1 MPCKVQIKQN
11 LTDKISADTDSG
23 YNKSLEGAQAI
34 AKEVN
39 QQYGV
44 PVVRFTLDGDFINRD
59 INIPDSLVNRYY
71 EHELALEQQD
81 NTLGEQ
87 LTFFQKTTDTVKP
100 GVDDI
105 FNSNPELAKIGTPQQ
120 YSAYLD
126 GIFPNSQIKGVVY
139 HGTQEGLIPTDNF
152 KGYVTYFSDSK
163 QYSETFG
170 VPINRKLVTSIVDVK
185 APYVATSEIANV
197 PEEVHNTGE
206 FINPAFVK
214 SNTTGFDSVVGT
226 DVGQTEGTTIVVFEP
241 EQIHILGN
249 KKDIESFKDFVASNQ
264 TTASPKLIKLMKE
277 FIKSIGVDYK
287 LVSDI
292 VVNGEKVDAN
302 GVALIMQKLIQV
314 VEGKEDVALP
324 EEAMHFAVEIIKQTN
339 PKLYQTLLKEINNHP
354 KLNEVIALYGND
366 PQYQKDGRRD
376 IAKLKEEAIAQVLAD
391 RLEDIVGR
399 SWFEQIVDWL
409 KSLFYT
415 KSGFDQASFDVLSG
429 KIASVEDIDV
439 SEGSAYFQLQ
449 EGEKVFNNLLEESNR
464 IQVVPNGV
472 DEQGKP
478 KSTYELDGIKALQRV
493 SDFAK
498 AFYERIFPQIGKS
511 EFEQA
516 LFDLKA

>member
-23 YNKSLEGAQAI
+23 YNKSIEGAQAI

-44 PVVRFTLDGDFINRD
+44 PVVFFNLEGDFIVRD
-59 INIPDSLVNRYY
+59 ITIPDSLVDRYY

-81 NTLGEQ
+81 NTPGEQ
-87 LTFFQKTTDTVKP
+87 LTMFQNE
-100 GVDDI
+100 GV
-105 FNSNPELAKIGTPQQ
+105 E
-120 YSAYLD
+120 
-126 GIFPNSQIKGVVY
+126 
-139 HGTQEGLIPTDNF
+139 
-152 KGYVTYFSDSK
+152 
-163 QYSETFG
+163 
-170 VPINRKLVTSIVDVK
+170 
-185 APYVATSEIANV
+185 ANV
-197 PEEVHNTGE
+197 
-206 FINPAFVK
+206 
-214 SNTTGFDSVVGT
+214 
-226 DVGQTEGTTIVVFEP
+226 
-241 EQIHILGN
+241 
-249 KKDIESFKDFVASNQ
+249 
-264 TTASPKLIKLMKE
+264 ASPKLIKLMKE

-292 VVNGEKVDAN
+292 VVNGEKADAN

-354 KLNEVIALYGND
+354 KLNEVIGLYGND
-366 PQYQKDGRRD
+366 PAYQKDGRRD

-399 SWFEQIVDWL
+399 SWFENIVEWL

-472 DEQGKP
+472 DEQVNQKP
-478 KSTYELDGIKALQRV
+478 LTN
-493 SDFAK
+493 
-498 AFYERIFPQIGKS
+498 
-511 EFEQA
+511 
-516 LFDLKA
+516 